1 MDDEKQKLLDEVE
14 RKRDFARTQGDILH
28 HTAELREIAEARAT
42 RAEAEVER
50 LRAEHAVLW
59 ERAVRDSA
67 RATRAEAHAER
78 LASVIVRGLA
88 MEQLPPYARDMEGRR
103 TTLRKEARQALSA
116 YRGSE
121 V

>member
-1 MDDEKQKLLDEVE
+1 MTNDELEAVRARVLAATAGPWEADITGEIYAPDQSSVCMALMSDVGLNAAFIAHARTDIPALLD
-14 RKRDFARTQGDILH
+14 AL
-28 HTAELREIAEARAT
+28 
-42 RAEAEVER
+42 
-50 LRAEHAVLW
+50 
-59 ERAVRDSA
+59 
-67 RATRAEAHAER
+67 TRAEAHAER